1 MSKPRAP
8 TGGSPP
14 GATGSALD
22 AALSRV
28 GDRWSLLIVDAL
40 LAGPRRFNE
49 LADAVPGIASNVLS
63 QRLKRLEA
71 QGLVVARPYSRRP
84 ARLAYE
90 LSAGGAELAGAVR
103 LLARWGARLGDEAQ
117 PARHEVCGTEM
128 EVRWYCPTCG
138 RTVERGEA
146 SELRHL

>member
-1 MSKPRAP
+1 MRKQAGRAAERP
-8 TGGSPP
+8 PEPGDSPLDV
-14 GATGSALD
+14 ALT
-22 AALSRV
+22 RV
-28 GDRWSLLIVDAL
+28 GDRWSLLVVDAL

-49 LADAVPGIASNVLS
+49 LAAAVPGIASNVLS

-71 QGLVVARPYSRRP
+71 EGLVVARPYSRRP
-84 ARLAYE
+84 RRLAYE
-90 LSAGGAELAGAVR
+90 LSGAGAELAGAVR
-103 LLARWGARLGDEAQ
+103 LLAHWGARIGDDAEA
-117 PARHEVCGTEM
+117 ARHDACGTVM